1 MIDYETIYN
10 QAWTDA
16 VWEFDGRPRVSEDVG
31 HTVALAAVVAAAK
44 TEALNGFADD
54 LAGYTIDFTTPTRT
68 MDHIVGLARRNAIQ

>member
-1 MIDYETIYN
+1 MTNYEAIYE
-10 QAWTDA
+10 AAYDA
-16 VWEFDGRPRVSEDVG
+16 EYILEEIREPHEDAYKAG
-31 HTVALAAVVAAAK
+31 IAAVVAAAK